1 MIRRSILV
9 FILKFGT
16 SEVKLLSFVEMN
28 PKNLFDFLCLHE
40 SVLKDILW
48 FLQFTPKYVREP
60 NGLSMSDMVKYR
72 AVSF

>member
-1 MIRRSILV
+1 MV
-9 FILKFGT
+9 FTHKFGT

-60 NGLSMSDMVKYR
+60 NGLCQTW
-72 AVSF
+72 